1 MSLWAVLLTGLFAGG
16 ASCAAVQGGL
26 LTGVVARRRQPERVL
41 VGGRGRRKPP
51 PPPPRPA
58 FRDDAVPVASF
69 LGGKLVSH
77 ALLGAALGALGDAV
91 QLGVTTRSIVQIA
104 AGLMMI
110 VIAADLLGVTVVR
123 RLVPSPPAAWTR
135 LVRRNARWGSAFAPA
150 TLGAATVLI
159 PCGVTLGMEFL
170 AIASGSPLAG
180 AAIMTTFVVG
190 TTPLFAAIGYAA
202 RRTSAML
209 RGRLS
214 MLAAVAVA
222 ISGVISL
229 NAGLVLSDS
238 SVTLGNAWSTVTGA
252 DNAAQD
258 ATADPSLPLPT
269 LDADGVQRIALTAS
283 DSGYS
288 ADVARIRAGVPTEL
302 VVTTNNTLG
311 CTRVLVIPS
320 TGDQEFLPET
330 GETAIALGV
339 LSPGTFDVTCGM
351 GMYSASFEVL
361 G

>member
-1 MSLWAVLLTGLFAGG
+1 MSLWAVLLTGVFAGG

-26 LTGVVARRRQPERVL
+26 LAGAVARRRQPEPVL
-41 VGGRGRRKPP
+41 VGGRGRRKTPP
-51 PPPPRPA
+51 PPAPT

-69 LGGKLVSH
+69 LAGKLVSH

-91 QLGVTTRSIVQIA
+91 QLGVKTRSMVQIV
-104 AGLMMI
+104 AGLLMI
-110 VIAADLLGVTVVR
+110 VIAADLLGVTIVR
-123 RLVPSPPAAWTR
+123 RVIPAPPAAWGR
-135 LVRRNARWGSAFAPA
+135 LVRRNARSGSAFAPA

-170 AIASGSPLAG
+170 AVASGSPLAG
-180 AAIMTTFVVG
+180 AAILTTFVLG

-202 RRTSAML
+202 RRTSTML

-214 MLAAVAVA
+214 VLAALAVAV
-222 ISGVISL
+222 SGVVSL

-238 SVTLGNAWSTVTGA
+238 SVTLSSMWSSVAGA
-252 DNAAQD
+252 GDGSDDASAA
-258 ATADPSLPLPT
+258 APTPLPAV
-269 LDADGVQRIALTAS
+269 DADGVQRIALVAS

-288 ADVARIRAGVPTEL
+288 ATTDRIRAGVVTEL
-302 VVTTNNTLG
+302 VVTTSNTAG

-330 GETAIALGV
+330 GTTTIAVGALT
-339 LSPGTFDVTCGM
+339 PGSFEITCGM
-351 GMYSASFEVL
+351 GMYSASFEVVA
-361 G
+361 